1 MLSRPLLISVAVV
14 LNIFHLFIPARII
27 NYNFDPL
34 LALLSFVTFL
44 TIVFFTSS
52 FKKDLVFIVLIL
64 VSFLSQLISY
74 YQNGGGAPDYIN
86 LVVLDSNI
94 PDFLITATILTWWY
108 YRVYK
113 QPKIIPAN
121 TELDA

>member
-64 VSFLSQLISY
+64 VSFLSQLVSY
-74 YQNGGGAPDYIN
+74 YQNGGGASDYIN

-94 PDFLITATILTWWY
+94 PDFLITVTILTWWY

>member
-64 VSFLSQLISY
+64 VSFLSQLVNMFSY
-74 YQNGGGAPDYIN
+74 TGAIFGNYIN
-86 LVVLDSNI
+86 QQ
-94 PDFLITATILTWWY
+94 FA
-108 YRVYK
+108 
-113 QPKIIPAN
+113 
-121 TELDA
+121 DA

>member
-1 MLSRPLLISVAVV
+1 MLSRLLLISLAVI
-14 LNIFHLFIPARII
+14 LNTLHFFIPAQVI
-27 NYNFDPL
+27 NYSFDPL

-52 FKKDLVFIVLIL
+52 FRRDVVYIALIL
-64 VSFLSQLISY
+64 VSFIAQVASY

-86 LVVLDSNI
+86 LIVLDSNI
-94 PDFLITATILTWWY
+94 PDFLITITILTWWY

-113 QPKIIPAN
+113 QPKIIPAKI
-121 TELDA
+121 EQDA

>member
-1 MLSRPLLISVAVV
+1 MLGKLLLISSAVV
-14 LNIFHLFIPARII
+14 FNALHFFIPARVI

-52 FKKDLVFIVLIL
+52 FKKDIVYIVLIL
-64 VSFLSQLISY
+64 VSFVAQVASY
-74 YQNGGGAPDYIN
+74 YQNGGGASDYIN
-86 LVVLDSNI
+86 LLVLDSNI
-94 PDFLITATILTWWY
+94 PDFLITTTILTWWY
-108 YRVYK
+108 QRVYK

-121 TELDA
+121 IERDA